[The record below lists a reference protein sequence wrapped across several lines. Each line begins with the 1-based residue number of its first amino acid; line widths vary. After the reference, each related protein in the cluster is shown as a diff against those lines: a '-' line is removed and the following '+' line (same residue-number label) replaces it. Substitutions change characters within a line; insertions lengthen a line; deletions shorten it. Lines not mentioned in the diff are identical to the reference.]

1 MLSESEQSSDFS
13 PGSTLGKQ
21 GVKVVTFSRKKK
33 LKKKKGEE
41 RNLENCS
48 YPYNGAAYL
57 GSTKSHFYT
66 GYFQGKASYSVTH
79 KSEEAPFD
87 FKFKVYISNF
97 VCFLC

>member
-1 MLSESEQSSDFS
+1 M
-13 PGSTLGKQ
+13 
-21 GVKVVTFSRKKK
+21 KKK
-33 LKKKKGEE
+33 NKKREE
-41 RNLENCS
+41 RKLEESCS

-57 GSTKSHFYT
+57 GSTKNHFCT
-66 GYFQGKASYSVTH
+66 GYFQGKASHSVTH